1 MKKLLFVSMIV
12 FAIVA
17 CKKGDTGPAGP
28 QGQQGSQGTV
38 GPQVP
43 QGIARNA
50 NVMQYNYGSKYGLCR
65 R

>member
-28 QGQQGSQGTV
+28 QG
-38 GPQVP
+38 
-43 QGIARNA
+43 
-50 NVMQYNYGSKYGLCR
+50 
-65 R
+65 